1 MNLTAHLSFILPLSW
16 DRKYAVINGKVEME
30 RKNEKNIQVYIT
42 SYINKKTEKDVY
54 VESI

>member
-30 RKNEKNIQVYIT
+30 RKNEENIQVYIT